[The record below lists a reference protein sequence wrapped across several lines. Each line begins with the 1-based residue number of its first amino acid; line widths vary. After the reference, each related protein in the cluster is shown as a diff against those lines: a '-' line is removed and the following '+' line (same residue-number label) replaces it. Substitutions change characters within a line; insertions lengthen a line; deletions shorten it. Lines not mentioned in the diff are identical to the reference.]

1 MSSPA
6 RLLAYDAWA
15 NRAALDSLRRMA
27 EPPAQGVRWI
37 AHVAG
42 AQMVWCERV
51 EGVPQ
56 SGPVWPELGLDEAAR
71 LLEEGIRRWGAIAE
85 ALGADGLERPVVYTN
100 TKGERF
106 ESRLGDI
113 LTHLTHHGAHHR
125 GQIAA
130 AVRAAGGEPAVTD
143 YIHAVRSGALVGG
156 VE

>member
-1 MSSPA
+1 MPSPS

-15 NRAALDSLRRMA
+15 NREALASLRRMA
-27 EPPAQGVRWI
+27 DPPAPAVRWI
-37 AHVAG
+37 AHVAA

-56 SGPVWPELGLDEAAR
+56 SGPVWPELGLDGSAR
-71 LLEEGIRRWGAIAE
+71 LLDEGIARWAAIVA
-85 ALGADGLERPVVYTN
+85 ALGPDGLERAVRYAN
-100 TKGERF
+100 TAGERF

-130 AVRAAGGEPAVTD
+130 AVRAAGGAPAVTD
-143 YIHAVRSGALVGG
+143 YIVAARSGALDGG